1 MKLHT
6 KGYGSITCH
15 ICFYQMSVGDKDAFK
30 GHIKR
35 HSKVPP
41 KHCVI
46 CDEGN
51 AENFDLRYHVQN
63 HVSMPNEIWMTVFFS
78 KVRNNDIH
86 FEIPYHFQHNEANL
100 LCDLCGK
107 TFVYS
112 SALNKHRKSHID
124 DRPEQCPHCPKA
136 FKSKRSLKEHLDTHV
151 RTIETYQFRN
161 SRLIWAFLLLIS

>member
-15 ICFYQMSVGDKDAFK
+15 ICFYQMSADNKEAFL
-30 GHIKR
+30 GHVKR

-63 HVSMPNEIWMTVFFS
+63 HVSMLKEIRITIFLKKIRSIMNPISKSQSISSIMKQICYVIYVGKRSYTRLLWISIESLTSMTVPNNVHI
-78 KVRNNDIH
+78 VRRHSN
-86 FEIPYHFQHNEANL
+86 
-100 LCDLCGK
+100 
-107 TFVYS
+107 
-112 SALNKHRKSHID
+112 
-124 DRPEQCPHCPKA
+124 
-136 FKSKRSLKEHLDTHV
+136 
-151 RTIETYQFRN
+151 RN
-161 SRLIWAFLLLIS
+161 AA